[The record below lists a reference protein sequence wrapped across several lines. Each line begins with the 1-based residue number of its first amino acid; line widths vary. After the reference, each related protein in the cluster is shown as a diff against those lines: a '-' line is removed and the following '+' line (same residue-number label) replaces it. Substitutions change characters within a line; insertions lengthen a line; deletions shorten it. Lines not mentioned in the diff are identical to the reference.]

1 MVPDINFLLVGN
13 SRLHWAK
20 YSKNQSIFFHTKK
33 EQKVPANIDL
43 DQLIWASVGKL
54 PNFLL
59 KKENEIKTKDIQ
71 LSNLPDYF
79 GVDRAF
85 ACIAALK
92 IIENPKK
99 KDLLIADFGTILSIT
114 KLNSNGSIIGGQ
126 LLPGFLTQLKSMEQ
140 NTKNLKVPKKYDIP
154 IKDFLINTEE
164 AILKGVIN
172 SLTGVINSLFNPEK
186 DILIICGGDSQ
197 LLTKSLKTKDI
208 NLSNLPDYFGIDRAL
223 ACLAAQKIIENPLK
237 KDLLIA
243 DFGTILSITKLN
255 SNGSIIGGQLTPG
268 FLTQLKSME
277 QNTKNLTV
285 PKKYDIPIKD
295 FLINTEEAILK
306 GVINSLTGVI
316 HSLFNPEKDILVIC
330 GGDSEL
336 LTKSLKTQKENIINA
351 PDLVMEGMIIHYLSI
366 KN

>member
-1 MVPDINFLLVGN
+1 MVSEINFILVGY

-20 YSKNQSIFFHTKK
+20 YSKSQSKFFHTKK
-33 EQKVPANIDL
+33 EQNVPENIDL

-92 IIENPKK
+92 IIENPFK

-114 KLNSNGSIIGGQ
+114 KLNSNRSIIGGQ
-126 LLPGFLTQLKSMEQ
+126 LLPGFLTQLKSIEQ

-172 SLTGVINSLFNPEK
+172 SLTGVINSLFNP
-186 DILIICGGDSQ
+186 
-197 LLTKSLKTKDI
+197 
-208 NLSNLPDYFGIDRAL
+208 A
-223 ACLAAQKIIENPLK
+223 
-237 KDLLIA
+237 
-243 DFGTILSITKLN
+243 
-255 SNGSIIGGQLTPG
+255 
-268 FLTQLKSME
+268 
-277 QNTKNLTV
+277 
-285 PKKYDIPIKD
+285 
-295 FLINTEEAILK
+295 
-306 GVINSLTGVI
+306 
-316 HSLFNPEKDILVIC
+316 KDILVIC
-330 GGDSEL
+330 GGDSEIL
-336 LTKSLKTQKENIINA
+336 SKSLKTQKENIINA
-351 PDLVMEGMIIHYLSI
+351 PNLVMEGMIIHYLSI
-366 KN
+366 KKLL

>member
-1 MVPDINFLLVGN
+1 MVSDINFLLVGN
-13 SRLHWAK
+13 SRLHWAT
-20 YSKNQSIFFHTKK
+20 YSQYKSEFFHTKK
-33 EQKVPANIDL
+33 DQKVPDNIDL

-79 GVDRAF
+79 GVDRAL
-85 ACIAALK
+85 ASSAALK
-92 IIENPKK
+92 IIENPFK

-126 LLPGFLTQLKSMEQ
+126 LLPGFLTQLKSMEL

-186 DILIICGGDSQ
+186 DIL
-197 LLTKSLKTKDI
+197 
-208 NLSNLPDYFGIDRAL
+208 
-223 ACLAAQKIIENPLK
+223 
-237 KDLLIA
+237 
-243 DFGTILSITKLN
+243 
-255 SNGSIIGGQLTPG
+255 
-268 FLTQLKSME
+268 
-277 QNTKNLTV
+277 
-285 PKKYDIPIKD
+285 
-295 FLINTEEAILK
+295 
-306 GVINSLTGVI
+306 
-316 HSLFNPEKDILVIC
+316 VIC

-351 PDLVMEGMIIHYLSI
+351 PDLVMEGMIIHHLSI
-366 KN
+366 EN

>member
-20 YSKNQSIFFHTKK
+20 YSKNQSKFFHTKK
-33 EQKVPANIDL
+33 EEKVPENIDL

-59 KKENEIKTKDIQ
+59 KKENEI
-71 LSNLPDYF
+71 
-79 GVDRAF
+79 
-85 ACIAALK
+85 
-92 IIENPKK
+92 
-99 KDLLIADFGTILSIT
+99 
-114 KLNSNGSIIGGQ
+114 
-126 LLPGFLTQLKSMEQ
+126 
-140 NTKNLKVPKKYDIP
+140 
-154 IKDFLINTEE
+154 
-164 AILKGVIN
+164 
-172 SLTGVINSLFNPEK
+172 
-186 DILIICGGDSQ
+186 
-197 LLTKSLKTKDI
+197 KTKDI

-316 HSLFNPEKDILVIC
+316 NSLFNPEKDILVIC

-336 LTKSLKTQKENIINA
+336 LTKSLKTQKENIINT
-351 PDLVMEGMIIHYLSI
+351 PDLVMEGMIIHHLST